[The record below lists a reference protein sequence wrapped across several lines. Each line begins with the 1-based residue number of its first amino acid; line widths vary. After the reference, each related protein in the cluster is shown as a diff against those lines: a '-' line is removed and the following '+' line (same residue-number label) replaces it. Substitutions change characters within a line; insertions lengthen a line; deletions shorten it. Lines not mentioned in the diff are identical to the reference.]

1 MCQAE
6 NEGGR
11 RCPTHASGSQ
21 AVSYE
26 AEREYGLSENVVR
39 KVLAVFRKEA
49 IHNGI
54 SDKVN
59 ASAQAVKAFIKER
72 VEAVKNAVNMS
83 GAEKRTAIRRWTR
96 AAKEKVSMATLYS
109 WKKTSALMA
118 AGSMAVL
125 LSACSGTGENTE
137 NLPDG
142 DSTPAA
148 TASADPT
155 DGATN
160 QGDMEKTGDAFGYDF
175 STIDV
180 PEDITERYGEEAS
193 ANLVNDVFVPMQ
205 VIKSNQ
211 ALYDSSEKGTN
222 TYLPLQPYL
231 TPKAWDRELS
241 DGESEEKV
249 ENANPVAN
257 AYAIS
262 CSVQEDGTAGS
273 WYVKEG
279 HEATQNDDDYAMMTC
294 DSPQDVG
301 SNVTIENIS
310 IDTLSES
317 ERGNDSSLSDV
328 PEHVVVSSTVTHK
341 FTGTSPEGDPVSQEF
356 VQEIRSYMVP
366 DSEKENHWLI
376 DGADWQR
383 DYGKTTYS

>member
-72 VEAVKNAVNMS
+72 TEAVKNAVNMS

-109 WKKTSALMA
+109 WKKTSTLMA

-125 LSACSGTGENTE
+125 LSACSGTGENAE
-137 NLPDG
+137 NLLDG
-142 DSTPAA
+142 DNTPAA

-155 DGATN
+155 DGAT
-160 QGDMEKTGDAFGYDF
+160 QGDMEGTGDAFGYDF

-211 ALYDSSEKGTN
+211 GLYDGSAKEGN
-222 TYLPLQPYL
+222 TYLPLQPYM
-231 TPKAWDRELS
+231 TPKAWDKEMS
-241 DGESEEKV
+241 DGDNDV
-249 ENANPVAN
+249 EGGNPVIN

-262 CSVQEDGTAGS
+262 CTVQEDGTAGS

-279 HEATQNDDDYAMMTC
+279 REASENDEDYELMTC
-294 DSPQDVG
+294 DSPQDIG
-301 SNVTIENIS
+301 NNVTIEDIS
-310 IDTLSES
+310 IETLSES
-317 ERGNDSSLSDV
+317 DRGNDSSLSDV
-328 PEHVVVSSTVTHK
+328 PEHVVVHSKVTHK
-341 FTGTSPEGDPVSQEF
+341 FTGTSPSGDPVSQEF
-356 VQEIRSYMVP
+356 VQDVTSYMVP
-366 DSEKENHWLI
+366 DSEKENHWLL

-383 DYGKTTYS
+383 SYGETTYS